1 MRAYYLI
8 FIVTWGYIRHV
19 FLIIHL
25 FSPGLLL
32 EKSKWWKDPHPTFV
46 NSSYSMT
53 PLTFIITQGETILKF
68 YMFFGFAGGSSRWKV
83 HLLPCI
89 SSPMCDRNMCVW
101 KTVNLNKTFWN
112 RCKCFTPCTHYFQ
125 IIDQKSFWRFTVTQV
140 NTCKFKTAGQQILNQ
155 ECDSRFH
162 NKKLLQ
168 FHESSSFF
176 FFLS

>member
-1 MRAYYLI
+1 
-8 FIVTWGYIRHV
+8 
-19 FLIIHL
+19 
-25 FSPGLLL
+25 
-32 EKSKWWKDPHPTFV
+32 
-46 NSSYSMT
+46 
-53 PLTFIITQGETILKF
+53 
-68 YMFFGFAGGSSRWKV
+68 MFFGYAGGSSRWKV

-89 SSPMCDRNMCVW
+89 SSPVCDQNMCVW
-101 KTVNLNKTFWN
+101 KTVSLNKTFWN

-176 FFLS
+176 FFSWVKTAVWKAQQKAQIDTKTSYIFRNLSKKGISSSEKSGFHKWAYYSNGKVGFYRDTNKTFLFLLFGYLF